1 MKQGKRQVL
10 TLLLRTHEFFEEV
23 CMTVVGKI
31 DSKLLFVISVPQA
44 ATKLYPEVHKQWVA
58 PETNAVC
65 VLGKQ
70 KWAFMC

>member
-1 MKQGKRQVL
+1 
-10 TLLLRTHEFFEEV
+10 
-23 CMTVVGKI
+23 MTVVGKI

-58 PETNAVC
+58 PETDAVC

-70 KWAFMC
+70 K